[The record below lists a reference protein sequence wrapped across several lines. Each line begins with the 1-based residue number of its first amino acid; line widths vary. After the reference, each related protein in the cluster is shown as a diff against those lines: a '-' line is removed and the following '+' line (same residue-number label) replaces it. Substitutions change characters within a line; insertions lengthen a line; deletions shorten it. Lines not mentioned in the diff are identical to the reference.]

1 MAGSIFLL
9 FVIFAGCFVFF
20 KLVKP
25 AKAPVVAAII
35 ATAIFQLGIW
45 CLPLLFKAIGA
56 VITIIIALIAI
67 GILVFLWNKLKSKI

>member
-20 KLVKP
+20 KPVKP
-25 AKAPVVAAII
+25 AKSPVAAATI
-35 ATAIFQLGIW
+35 ATIIIQVGIW